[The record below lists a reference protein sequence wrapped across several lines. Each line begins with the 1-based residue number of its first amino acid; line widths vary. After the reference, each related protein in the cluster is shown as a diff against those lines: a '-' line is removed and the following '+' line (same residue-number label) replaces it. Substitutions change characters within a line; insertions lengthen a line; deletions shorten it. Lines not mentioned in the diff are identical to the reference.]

1 MRITYRGDLSVNIK
15 QLRYVTAILSTGS
28 FSSAAAC
35 EGVSVQ
41 AVSKAMSE
49 LEGEVGDA
57 LFIRTSSGVTP
68 TPLGEAFGAR
78 ADKVLTEFD
87 ALERFVH
94 TRPRSA
100 GATGRFVVGFC
111 APEFP
116 GVQRFCALIKT
127 VTARALGCETDVLL
141 TDAKTCVDELKAGR
155 FRALI
160 TLGPVKGE
168 GIVCGRLGTMMPMVI
183 MAADNPLAE
192 KAELTIEDI
201 STRPVLLYPGYEH
214 FNDSVCRAYASRGM
228 TSELVEVTS
237 PEGFAEFIHGR
248 QGLSLAVGGEFLSAY
263 DGCVMRPIA
272 AKDRMPVPICLSS
285 LSGAD
290 VSYLELS
297 RALAKMK
304 ILF

>member
-1 MRITYRGDLSVNIK
+1 MNIK

-49 LEGEVGDA
+49 LENEIGDP

-78 ADKVLTEFD
+78 ANKVLTEFD

-94 TRPRSA
+94 TRARSA
-100 GATGRFVVGFC
+100 GGDSGRFVVGFC

-116 GVQRFCALIKT
+116 GVEKFCALIKT

-141 TDAKTCVDELKAGR
+141 TDAKTCVDELRAGR

-168 GIVCGRLGTMMPMVI
+168 GVVCGRLGTMMPAVV
-183 MAADNPLAE
+183 MAAENPLAE
-192 KAELTIEDI
+192 KVELTLEDI
-201 STRPVLLYPGYEH
+201 NTRPVLLYPGYEH

-228 TSELVEVTS
+228 TSELVEITS
-237 PEGFAEFIHGR
+237 PEGLAEFIHDR

-263 DGCVMRPIA
+263 DGCVLRPIA
-272 AKDRMPVPICLSS
+272 AKDRIPVPICLSS
-285 LSGAD
+285 LSGAG

>member
-1 MRITYRGDLSVNIK
+1 MNIK

-141 TDAKTCVDELKAGR
+141 TDAKTCVDELRAGR
-155 FRALI
+155 FCALI

-168 GIVCGRLGTMMPMVI
+168 GVVCGRLGTMMPAVV
-183 MAADNPLAE
+183 MAAENPLAE
-192 KAELTIEDI
+192 KVELTLEDI
-201 STRPVLLYPGYEH
+201 NTRPVLLYPGYEH

-228 TSELVEVTS
+228 TSELVEITS
-237 PEGFAEFIHGR
+237 PEGLAEFIHDR

-263 DGCVMRPIA
+263 DGCVLRPIA
-272 AKDRMPVPICLSS
+272 AKDRIPVPICLSS
-285 LSGAD
+285 LSGAG

>member
-1 MRITYRGDLSVNIK
+1 MNIK

-49 LEGEVGDA
+49 LENEIGEP
-57 LFIRTSSGVTP
+57 LFIRTSSGVNP
-68 TPLGEAFGAR
+68 TPLGEAFGSR
-78 ADKVLTEFD
+78 ANKVLTEFD

-94 TRPRSA
+94 TRARTA
-100 GATGRFVVGFC
+100 GGVSGRFVVGFC

-116 GVQRFCALIKT
+116 GVDKFCALIKT

-141 TDAKTCVDELKAGR
+141 TDVKTCVDELKAGR

-168 GIVCGRLGTMMPMVI
+168 GVVCGRLGTMMPAVI
-183 MAADNPLAE
+183 MAAENPLAE
-192 KAELTIEDI
+192 KPELTLEDI
-201 STRPVLLYPGYEH
+201 NTRPVLLYPGYEH

-228 TSELVEVTS
+228 TSELVEITS
-237 PEGFAEFIHGR
+237 PEGLAEFIHDR

-263 DGCVMRPIA
+263 DGCVLRPIA
-272 AKDRMPVPICLSS
+272 AKDRIPIPICLSS
-285 LSGAD
+285 LSGAG

>member
-116 GVQRFCALIKT
+116 GVQRFCALI
-127 VTARALGCETDVLL
+127 
-141 TDAKTCVDELKAGR
+141 
-155 FRALI
+155 
-160 TLGPVKGE
+160 
-168 GIVCGRLGTMMPMVI
+168 
-183 MAADNPLAE
+183 
-192 KAELTIEDI
+192 
-201 STRPVLLYPGYEH
+201 
-214 FNDSVCRAYASRGM
+214 
-228 TSELVEVTS
+228 
-237 PEGFAEFIHGR
+237 
-248 QGLSLAVGGEFLSAY
+248 
-263 DGCVMRPIA
+263 
-272 AKDRMPVPICLSS
+272 
-285 LSGAD
+285 
-290 VSYLELS
+290 
-297 RALAKMK
+297 
-304 ILF
+304 